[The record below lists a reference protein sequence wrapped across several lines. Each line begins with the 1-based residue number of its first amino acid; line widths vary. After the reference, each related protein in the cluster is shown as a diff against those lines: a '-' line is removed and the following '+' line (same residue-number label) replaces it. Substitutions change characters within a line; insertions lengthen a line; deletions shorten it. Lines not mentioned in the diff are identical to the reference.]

1 MLPLLK
7 TSAHQLRRPS
17 KQSDQPG
24 AKYSREQ
31 EDVPASTGKSP
42 VTTSRLQ
49 QQQATSGAYMRASR
63 NLLDQPRAKKHPW
76 KPAAVK
82 WSPTKLSRWR
92 DGWNTTQSSTPER
105 RLLSPQQWTPLPIME
120 ELEAIPTL
128 QEIGKAIN
136 SLTYS
141 KAPGNDGILQTW
153 SSTERPPFCSLY
165 MTPFVKCWSDGGVP
179 QDTRDARI
187 VTLCKNKGD
196 KSNCNSY
203 RGISLLS
210 IVGKLYARV
219 LLSASSTASGMR
231 LPRVLKWLSS
241 RTFYSGDTDD
251 PLPSPNAAEVQ
262 GTADVPLN
270 CLHRSGGE
278 GEGLESFRKFY
289 AKPRNFVLQQRSK
302 SSTIQ
307 NRVQNIRKCLQKVNY
322 A

>member
-31 EDVPASTGKSP
+31 EDVPASTGRSP

-141 KAPGNDGILQTW
+141 KAPGNDGIPQTW
-153 SSTERPPFCSLY
+153 SSTARPPFCSLY
-165 MTPFVKCWSDGGVP
+165 MTEFVKCWSDGGVP

-231 LPRVLKWLSS
+231 LPRVLMWLSS
-241 RTFYSGDTDD
+241 RIFYSGDIDD
-251 PLPSPNAAEVQ
+251 PLPSPNAGEVQ

-270 CLHRSGGE
+270 CLHRSEGE
-278 GEGLESFRKFY
+278 GEGLESFRK
-289 AKPRNFVLQQRSK
+289 LCQ
-302 SSTIQ
+302 T
-307 NRVQNIRKCLQKVNY
+307 QKFCPT
-322 A
+322 AAFEK